1 MKKIKLFSFFIYLI
15 LTANCF
21 SIETTAKQAILI
33 DFNSGDVLF
42 KKNEDAKVSP
52 ASLTKIMTTI
62 IAFDLI
68 QRGELKLTEK
78 FIVSEKAWKQSKQ
91 GYSSMFIMPN
101 DKITVENLL
110 KGIIIASGIDACV
123 ALAEGIAGSEE
134 SFVMMMNEKSKN
146 IGMKNTSFSNSS
158 GIYSENNYSTV
169 SDIALMSS
177 YLIKNYSEL
186 YKLYG
191 EKSFTW
197 ERTGGKPITQP
208 NRNSLL
214 FRGNNYDGIKTGYL
228 SDSGYALAAS
238 MKDGERRLISVVNG
252 TLSNAERT
260 RESLKLLNYAVI
272 SSDLIKIQK
281 NNPLLVADFWN
292 GKINQTKLH
301 LKEDVFF
308 TYNKRKS
315 KDLIVSIN
323 VDQPLKKRFKIN
335 DEVGSLTIK
344 DNSGFSK
351 EFSLYASEDFA
362 KINFVKKFINTI
374 NFLIWG

>member
-78 FIVSEKAWKQSKQ
+78 FIVSEKAWKHSKQ

-228 SDSGYALAAS
+228 GDSGYALAAS

-323 VDQPLKKRFKIN
+323 IDQPLKKRFKIN

-351 EFSLYASEDFA
+351 EFSLYASENFA

>member
-1 MKKIKLFSFFIYLI
+1 MKKIKLFSFFIYLT

-78 FIVSEKAWKQSKQ
+78 FIVSEKAWKHSKQ

-191 EKSFTW
+191 KKSFTW

-252 TLSNAERT
+252 TLSNVERT

-315 KDLIVSIN
+315 KDLIVSIY

>member
-1 MKKIKLFSFFIYLI
+1 MKKIKLFSFFIYLT
-15 LTANCF
+15 LTASCF

-42 KKNEDAKVSP
+42 KKNEDVKVSP

-68 QRGELKLTEK
+68 QKGELKLTEK
-78 FIVSEKAWKQSKQ
+78 FIVSEKAWKHSKQ

-110 KGIIIASGIDACV
+110 KGIIIASGVDACV

-134 SFVMMMNEKSKN
+134 SFVMMMNEKSKS

-158 GIYSENNYSTV
+158 GLYSENNYSTV

-186 YKLYG
+186 YKLYS

-208 NRNSLL
+208 NRNALL

-281 NNPLLVADFWN
+281 NNPLLIADFWN

-301 LKEDVFF
+301 LKEDVYF

-315 KDLIVSIN
+315 KDLIISIN

-362 KINFVKKFINTI
+362 KINFIKKFINTI

>member
-1 MKKIKLFSFFIYLI
+1 MKKINLFSFFIYLT
-15 LTANCF
+15 LTASCF

-42 KKNEDAKVSP
+42 KKNEDVKVSP

-68 QRGELKLTEK
+68 QKGELKLTEK
-78 FIVSEKAWKQSKQ
+78 FIVSEKAWKHSKQ

-110 KGIIIASGIDACV
+110 KGIIIASGVDACV

-134 SFVMMMNEKSKN
+134 SFVMMMNEKSKS

-158 GIYSENNYSTV
+158 GLYSENNYSTV

-186 YKLYG
+186 YKLYS

-208 NRNSLL
+208 NRNALL

-281 NNPLLVADFWN
+281 NNPLLIADFWN

-301 LKEDVFF
+301 LKEDVYF

-315 KDLIVSIN
+315 KDLIISIN

-362 KINFVKKFINTI
+362 KINFIKKFINTI

>member
-78 FIVSEKAWKQSKQ
+78 FIVSEKAWKHSKQ

-238 MKDGERRLISVVNG
+238 MKDGERRLISVVIG

-323 VDQPLKKRFKIN
+323 VDQPLKKRFKTN

>member
-15 LTANCF
+15 LTVNCF

-78 FIVSEKAWKQSKQ
+78 FIVSEKAWKHSKQ

-292 GKINQTKLH
+292 GNINQTKLH

>member
-1 MKKIKLFSFFIYLI
+1 MKKIKLLSFFIYLI
-15 LTANCF
+15 FTTNCF

-42 KKNEDAKVSP
+42 KKNENVKISP

-68 QRGELKLTEK
+68 QKGELKLTEK
-78 FIVSEKAWKQSKQ
+78 FIVSEKAWKHSKQ

-110 KGIIIASGIDACV
+110 RGIIIASGIDACV

-146 IGMKNTSFSNSS
+146 IGMINTSFSNSS
-158 GIYSENNYSTV
+158 GIYLEKNYSTV

-177 YLIKNYSEL
+177 YLIKNHSDL
-186 YKLYG
+186 YKLYN

-197 ERTGGKPITQP
+197 ERTGGNPITQP

-238 MKDGERRLISVVNG
+238 MKDGERRIISVISG

-281 NNPLLVADFWN
+281 DNPLFIADFWN

-323 VDQPLKKRFKIN
+323 VDQPLKKQFKIN
-335 DEVGSLTIK
+335 EEVGLLTIK

-351 EFSLYASEDFA
+351 DFTLFASEDFT
-362 KINFVKKFINTI
+362 KVNFIKKFLNTI

>member
-78 FIVSEKAWKQSKQ
+78 FIVSEKAWKHSKQ

-252 TLSNAERT
+252 TLSNVERT

-351 EFSLYASEDFA
+351 KFSLYASEDFA

>member
-1 MKKIKLFSFFIYLI
+1 MKEIKLLSFFIYLFF
-15 LTANCF
+15 TTNCF

-42 KKNEDAKVSP
+42 KKNENVKISP

-68 QRGELKLTEK
+68 QKGELKLTEK
-78 FIVSEKAWKQSKQ
+78 FIVSEKAWKHSKQ

-110 KGIIIASGIDACV
+110 RGIIIASGIDACV

-146 IGMKNTSFSNSS
+146 IGMINTSFSNSS
-158 GIYSENNYSTV
+158 GIYSEKNYSTV

-177 YLIKNYSEL
+177 YLIKNHNDL
-186 YKLYG
+186 YKLYNK
-191 EKSFTW
+191 KSFTW
-197 ERTGGKPITQP
+197 ERTGGNPITQP

-238 MKDGERRLISVVNG
+238 MKDGERRLISVVSG

-281 NNPLLVADFWN
+281 DNPLFIADFWN

-323 VDQPLKKRFKIN
+323 VDQPLKKQFKIN
-335 DEVGSLTIK
+335 EEVGLLTIK

-351 EFSLYASEDFA
+351 DFALFASEDFT
-362 KINFVKKFINTI
+362 KVNFIKKFLNTI

>member
-1 MKKIKLFSFFIYLI
+1 MKKINLFSFFIYLT
-15 LTANCF
+15 LTASCF

-42 KKNEDAKVSP
+42 KKNEDVKVSP

-78 FIVSEKAWKQSKQ
+78 FIVSEKAWKHSKQ

-110 KGIIIASGIDACV
+110 KGIIIASGVDACV

-134 SFVMMMNEKSKN
+134 SFVMMMNEKSKS

-158 GIYSENNYSTV
+158 GLYSENNYSTV

-186 YKLYG
+186 YKLYS

-208 NRNSLL
+208 NRNALL

-281 NNPLLVADFWN
+281 NNPLLIADFWN

-301 LKEDVFF
+301 LKEDVYF

-315 KDLIVSIN
+315 KDLIISIN

-362 KINFVKKFINTI
+362 KINFIKKFINTI

>member
-21 SIETTAKQAILI
+21 SLETTAKQAILI

-78 FIVSEKAWKQSKQ
+78 FIVSEKAWKHSKQ

-146 IGMKNTSFSNSS
+146 IGMKSTSFSNSS

-260 RESLKLLNYAVI
+260 RESLKLLNYAII

-281 NNPLLVADFWN
+281 NSPLLVADFWN

>member
-78 FIVSEKAWKQSKQ
+78 FIVSEKAWKHSKQ

-260 RESLKLLNYAVI
+260 RESLKLLNYAAI

>member
-78 FIVSEKAWKQSKQ
+78 FIVSEKAWKHSKQ

-238 MKDGERRLISVVNG
+238 MKDGERRLISVVIG

-260 RESLKLLNYAVI
+260 RESLKLLNYAAI

>member
-21 SIETTAKQAILI
+21 SLETTAKQAILI

-78 FIVSEKAWKQSKQ
+78 FIVSEKAWKHSKQ

-238 MKDGERRLISVVNG
+238 MKDGERRLISVVIG

-260 RESLKLLNYAVI
+260 RESLKLLNYAAI

>member
-78 FIVSEKAWKQSKQ
+78 FIVSEKAWKHSKQ

-146 IGMKNTSFSNSS
+146 IGMKSTSFSNSS

-238 MKDGERRLISVVNG
+238 MKDGERRLISVVIG

-260 RESLKLLNYAVI
+260 RESLKLLNYAAI

>member
-1 MKKIKLFSFFIYLI
+1 MKKIKIFSFLIYI
-15 LTANCF
+15 IFTTKCF
-21 SIETTAKQAILI
+21 SIETTVKQAILI
-33 DFNSGDVLF
+33 DFNSGEVLF
-42 KKNEDAKVSP
+42 KKNEDAKISP

-78 FIVSEKAWKQSKQ
+78 FTVSEKAWKQSKQ

-177 YLIKNYSEL
+177 YLIKNYTDL

-197 ERTGGKPITQP
+197 ERTGGNPITQP

-214 FRGNNYDGIKTGYL
+214 FRGNNFDGIKTGHL

-238 MKDGERRLISVVNG
+238 MKDGERRLVSVVSG
-252 TLSNAERT
+252 ATSNTERT
-260 RESLKLLNYAVI
+260 RESLKLLNYAII
-272 SSDLIKIQK
+272 SFDLIKIQK
-281 NNPLLVADFWN
+281 DNPLLIADFWN
-292 GKINQTKLH
+292 GKINQTKIH
-301 LKEDVFF
+301 LKDDVFF

-323 VDQPLKKRFKIN
+323 LDQPLKRKFKIN
-335 DEVGSLTIK
+335 EEVGTLTIK
-344 DNSGFSK
+344 DSSGFSK
-351 EFSLYASEDFA
+351 EFPLYASEDFA
-362 KINFVKKFINTI
+362 KVNFIKKFINTI

>member
-78 FIVSEKAWKQSKQ
+78 FIVSEKAWKHSKQ

-351 EFSLYASEDFA
+351 KFSLYASEDFA